1 MALEQ
6 RYLEIAEKTGGP
18 ILELRAAAGWAA
30 IPLARAGYRVVGVD
44 MSGGPLDEFQEELD
58 REDRDVGHRIH
69 VFQDIATLKLAD
81 PDFSLA
87 IVAYDD
93 GPSRPEALQVTAAA
107 ARHLAPGGV
116 LALDLAGVAHLRRFE
131 LEPVLKSAGLELTSI
146 GSGSLVTATKR

>member
-1 MALEQ
+1 MALE
-6 RYLEIAEKTGGP
+6 RYLEIAERTGGP

-44 MSGGPLDEFQEELD
+44 ISGGPLDDFQEELD

-81 PDFSLA
+81 PDFPLA
-87 IVAYDD
+87 IVAYDA
-93 GPSRPEALQVTAAA
+93 GLSQPEALGRVTAAA

-116 LALDLAGVAHLRRFE
+116 LALDVSNSLRFV
-131 LEPVLKSAGLELTSI
+131 LEPVLASAGLELTSI
-146 GSGSLVTATKR
+146 GAGNLVTATKKS